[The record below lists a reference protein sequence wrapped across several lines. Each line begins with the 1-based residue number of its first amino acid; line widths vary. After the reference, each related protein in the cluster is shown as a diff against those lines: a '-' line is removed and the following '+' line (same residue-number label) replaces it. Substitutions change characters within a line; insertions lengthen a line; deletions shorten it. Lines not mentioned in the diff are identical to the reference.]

1 MRFHDLAEELLSSK
15 AKIAILKIL
24 LRYPGKKFSGREIA
38 RLSGLSP
45 SRASEVLDLFWKNGL
60 ANRLK
65 IGNTYEWS
73 LNQES
78 ILSKKISD
86 FIDLDEKIYLDLKS
100 RIYKALNKE
109 NSIIRVILYGSVTQG
124 TEKHN
129 SDIDLFILVKN
140 EKDKEA
146 VVEAIDALNF
156 NMIPFYGNVIYALI
170 YSQREWK
177 LKRES
182 EILKQID
189 TEGEVILDKEKS
201 NYDQGEK
208 N

>member
-1 MRFHDLAEELLSSK
+1 MRFHDLAEELLSSR

-38 RLSGLSP
+38 RLSGTSP
-45 SRASEVLDLFWKNGL
+45 SRASEILGLFWKNGL

-65 IGNTYEWS
+65 IGNTFEWS
-73 LNQES
+73 HNQES
-78 ILSKKISD
+78 ILSKKIHD
-86 FIDLDEKIYLDLKS
+86 FIDLDEKIYQDLKS
-100 RIYKALNKE
+100 RIHKALDKE
-109 NSIIRVILYGSVTQG
+109 NNVIRAVLYGSVTQG

-146 VVEAIDALNF
+146 IVKAIDALNF
-156 NMIPFYGNVIYALI
+156 NLIPSYGNVISALI

-177 LKRES
+177 LKKES
-182 EILKQID
+182 EILKHIE
-189 TEGEVILDKEKS
+189 TEGEDILDKSKS
-201 NYDQGEK
+201 NYDQVEK

>member
-1 MRFHDLAEELLSSK
+1 MRFHDLAEELLSSR
-15 AKIAILKIL
+15 AKITILKVL
-24 LRYPGKKFSGREIA
+24 LRFPGKKYSGREIA
-38 RLSGLSP
+38 RLSGVSP
-45 SRASEVLDLFWKNGL
+45 SRASEILDLFWKNGL
-60 ANRLK
+60 AHRLK

-78 ILSKKISD
+78 VLSKKVSD
-86 FIDLDEKIYLDLKS
+86 FIDLDEKIYQDLKS
-100 RIYKALNKE
+100 RIYKALDKE
-109 NSIIRVILYGSVTQG
+109 KNVIRVILYGSVTKG

-146 VVEAIDALNF
+146 IVEAINTLNF
-156 NMIPFYGNVIYALI
+156 NLIPFYGNVISALI

-177 LKRES
+177 LKKERK
-182 EILKQID
+182 ILMHID

>member
-1 MRFHDLAEELLSSK
+1 MRFHDLAEELLSSR
-15 AKIAILKIL
+15 AKIAILKVL
-24 LRYPGKKFSGREIA
+24 SHYSGKKFSGREIA

-45 SRASEVLDLFWKNGL
+45 SRASEILGLFWKNGL
-60 ANRLK
+60 AHRLK

-78 ILSKKISD
+78 VLSKKISD
-86 FIDLDEKIYLDLKS
+86 FIDLDEKIYQDLKS
-100 RIYKALNKE
+100 RIHKALDKE
-109 NSIIRVILYGSVTQG
+109 NSVIRVILYGSVTKG

-146 VVEAIDALNF
+146 IAEAIKALNY
-156 NMIPFYGNVIYALI
+156 NLIPFYGNVISALI
-170 YSQREWK
+170 YSEREWK
-177 LKRES
+177 LKKEI

-189 TEGEVILDKEKS
+189 TEGEVILDKEKP

>member
-1 MRFHDLAEELLSSK
+1 MRFHDLAEELLSSR
-15 AKIAILKIL
+15 AKIAILKVL
-24 LRYPGKKFSGREIA
+24 FRYPRKKFSGREIA
-38 RLSGLSP
+38 RLSGASP
-45 SRASEVLDLFWKNGL
+45 SRASEILELFWKNGM
-60 ANRLK
+60 AHRLK

-86 FIDLDEKIYLDLKS
+86 FIDLDEKIYQDLKS
-100 RIYKALNKE
+100 RIRKALDKE
-109 NSIIRVILYGSVTQG
+109 NNVIRVILYGSVTKG

-146 VVEAIDALNF
+146 IAEAINTLNF
-156 NMIPFYGNVIYALI
+156 SLIPFYGNVISALT
-170 YSQREWK
+170 YSQKEWH
-177 LKRES
+177 LKKEG
-182 EILKQID
+182 EILKHID

-201 NYDQGEK
+201 DYDQGEK